1 MAQNK
6 AAAAAVERSSRMKD
20 DRIEPA
26 WPMLARCEAR
36 LARLA
41 GWRRYGVLALLGALG
56 ALALPPVHIVP
67 AFCAGLWAII
77 WGIER
82 APSSRAAFAAGWWVA
97 FGYFLAGLYW
107 IASALLVDPIRFGWM
122 IPFIVGGLSGVLAL
136 FIGASA
142 AVVRRLRL
150 KGVAGVLAL
159 AVAWLFFE
167 WLRSWIFS
175 GFPWNLAGYVWAF
188 SDAMNQF
195 AALAGIWGL
204 TLVTIIGLGL
214 PALLARPA
222 RRPRTVILAVA
233 GGLFLLAAVGVG
245 GAIRL
250 AMAPPVSAG
259 GLPLRIVQAAIP
271 QTLKND
277 TDAAYRNVLRQV
289 ELTRGTPG
297 GDAARLV
304 IWPEA
309 AVPFLIEREPML
321 RTALAEVVP
330 KGGYL
335 FTGAPRGEP
344 KTGPLD
350 QVWNSLVVL
359 DEHGDIRATFDKF
372 HLVPLGEYVPL
383 RRVFPF
389 ISKVTPGGMD
399 FTAGPGPTTIRLP
412 GLPAVGPVICYE
424 VIFPHS
430 VVNEADRP
438 SWIVNL
444 TNDGWFGI
452 TSGPYQHFASARL
465 RAVEEGLPLVRA
477 ANTGI
482 SGIVDSYG
490 RVIKRLG
497 LGEIGVIDGILPQ
510 PLTPTAYARGGDWNA
525 LALGLIAALFALV
538 CHKRQT

>member
-1 MAQNK
+1 MAKNK
-6 AAAAAVERSSRMKD
+6 ATATAVERASLMKD
-20 DRIEPA
+20 DRIEPP
-26 WPMLARCEAR
+26 WPALARLDAR
-36 LARLA
+36 LARLT
-41 GWRRYGVLALLGALG
+41 GWRRYSVLALLGALG

-67 AFCAGLWAII
+67 AFCVGLWAII
-77 WGIER
+77 WSIER

-136 FIGASA
+136 FIGAAA

-195 AALAGIWGL
+195 AALVGIWGL

-222 RRPRTVILAVA
+222 KRPRTIVSAVA
-233 GGLFLLAAVGVG
+233 GGLLLLVAVWVG
-245 GAIRL
+245 GMIRL
-250 AMAPPVSAG
+250 SMADPARG
-259 GLPLRIVQAAIP
+259 DGLHLRIVQASIP

-277 TDAAYRNVLRQV
+277 SNAAYQNVLRQV

-297 GDAARLV
+297 GEAARLV

-321 RTALAEVVP
+321 RTALAGVVP
-330 KGGYL
+330 AGGYL

-359 DEHGDIRATFDKF
+359 DGHGDIRATFDKF

-399 FTAGPGPTTIRLP
+399 FSAGPGPTTIRLP

-424 VIFPHS
+424 VIFPHA
-430 VVNEADRP
+430 VVNQADRP
-438 SWIVNL
+438 DWIVNL

-477 ANTGI
+477 ANNGI
-482 SGIVDSYG
+482 SGIVDPYG
-490 RVIKRLG
+490 RVIDRLG
-497 LGEIGVIDGILPQ
+497 LDEIGVIDGVLPQ
-510 PLTPTAYARGGDWNA
+510 PLTPTAYARAGDWNV
-525 LALGLIAALFALV
+525 LALGLIAALLALV
-538 CHKRQT
+538 CHRRQT

>member
-1 MAQNK
+1 MAKIK
-6 AAAAAVERSSRMKD
+6 AAALAAERTVPTTDEKGAA
-20 DRIEPA
+20 P
-26 WPMLARCEAR
+26 WPMLGRLEAG
-36 LARLA
+36 LARLT
-41 GWRRYGVLALLGALG
+41 GWRRRLVLTLLGALG

-67 AFCAGLWAII
+67 AFCPGLWAII

-82 APSSRAAFAAGWWVA
+82 APSSRAAFATGWWVA

-107 IASALLVDPIRFGWM
+107 IASAFLVDPIRFGWM
-122 IPFIVGGLSGVLAL
+122 IPFILGGLSGVLAL
-136 FIGASA
+136 FIGAAA

-150 KGVAGVLAL
+150 TGIAGVLAL

-167 WLRSWIFS
+167 WLRSWVFS

-188 SDAMNQF
+188 SDGMNQF

-214 PALLARPA
+214 PALLARSA
-222 RRPRTVILAVA
+222 KRPRTIVLGVA
-233 GGLFLLAAVGVG
+233 AGLLLLGAIWVG
-245 GAIRL
+245 GTIRL
-250 AMAPPVSAG
+250 SMAPPASTT
-259 GLPLRIVQAAIP
+259 GLHFRIVQPAIP

-277 TDAAYRNVLRQV
+277 TAAAYNNVLRQV
-289 ELTRGTPG
+289 ALTKNTPG
-297 GDAARLV
+297 GDAAQLV

-321 RTALAEVVP
+321 RKALAEVIPP
-330 KGGYL
+330 KGYL

-344 KTGPLD
+344 LTGPLD
-350 QVWNSLVVL
+350 QVWNSLIAL
-359 DEHGDIRATFDKF
+359 DAEGSIRATFDKF

-383 RRVFPF
+383 RQLFPF

-399 FTAGPGPTTIRLP
+399 FSAGPGPTTIRLP
-412 GLPAVGPVICYE
+412 GLPAVEPLICYE
-424 VIFPHS
+424 VIFPHE

-438 SWIVNL
+438 DWIVNL
-444 TNDGWFGI
+444 TNDGWFGM
-452 TSGPYQHFASARL
+452 TSGPYQHFATARL

-482 SGIVDSYG
+482 SGVVDSYG
-490 RVIKRLG
+490 RVIRRLG
-497 LGEIGVIDGILPQ
+497 LGETGVIDATLPQ

-525 LALGLIAALFALV
+525 LALGLIAALLALV
-538 CHKRQT
+538 CHRRQT

>member
-1 MAQNK
+1 LAQ
-6 AAAAAVERSSRMKD
+6 
-20 DRIEPA
+20 
-26 WPMLARCEAR
+26 LT
-36 LARLA
+36 
-41 GWRRYGVLALLGALG
+41 GWRRYSLLAFLGALG
-56 ALALPPVHIVP
+56 ALALPPVYIVP
-67 AFCAGLWAII
+67 AFCVGLWAII
-77 WGIER
+77 WSIER

-136 FIGASA
+136 FIGAA
-142 AVVRRLRL
+142 AAAVRRLRL

-167 WLRSWIFS
+167 WLRSWVFS

-204 TLVTIIGLGL
+204 TLVTIVGLGL
-214 PALLARPA
+214 PALLARPTK
-222 RRPRTVILAVA
+222 RPRTVVLGVA
-233 GGLFLLAAVGVG
+233 CGLLLLAAVWAG

-250 AMAPPVSAG
+250 WMATPVAAN
-259 GLPLRIVQAAIP
+259 GLPIRIVQASIP

-277 TDAAYRNVLRQV
+277 SNAAYRNVLRQV

-297 GDAARLV
+297 GKAARLV

-321 RTALAEVVP
+321 RTALAGVVP
-330 KGGYL
+330 AGGYL

-350 QVWNSLVVL
+350 QVWNSLVAL
-359 DEHGDIRATFDKF
+359 DEHGDVRAAFDKF

-383 RRVFPF
+383 RRLFPF
-389 ISKVTPGGMD
+389 LSKVTPGSMD
-399 FTAGPGPTTIRLP
+399 FSAGPGPTTIRLP
-412 GLPAVGPVICYE
+412 DLPAVGPLICYE
-424 VIFPHS
+424 VIFPHA

-438 SWIVNL
+438 DWIVNL

-477 ANTGI
+477 ANNGI
-482 SGIVDSYG
+482 SGIVDPYG
-490 RVIKRLG
+490 RVIRRLG
-497 LGEIGVIDGILPQ
+497 LDEIGVIDGVLPQ
-510 PLTPTAYARGGDWNA
+510 PLTPTAYARGGDWNV
-525 LALGLIAALFALV
+525 LALGLIAALLALV
-538 CHKRQT
+538 CHRRQV

>member
-1 MAQNK
+1 MAKNK
-6 AAAAAVERSSRMKD
+6 AAAAAVERIPPMID
-20 DRIEPA
+20 DKLTVP
-26 WPMLARCEAR
+26 WPLLGRLELLLAAET
-36 LARLA
+36 
-41 GWRRYGVLALLGALG
+41 GWRRRLILTLLGALG
-56 ALALPPVHIVP
+56 ALALPPVHVVP
-67 AFCAGLWAII
+67 AFCVGLWAIV
-77 WGIER
+77 WSIER

-107 IASALLVDPIRFGWM
+107 IASALLVDPVKFGWM

-136 FIGASA
+136 FVGAAA

-150 KGVAGVLAL
+150 SGVAAVLAL
-159 AVAWLFFE
+159 AAAWVFFE
-167 WLRSWIFS
+167 WVRSWLLS

-188 SDAMNQF
+188 SDGMNQF

-204 TLVTIIGLGL
+204 SLVTIIGLGL
-214 PALLARPA
+214 PALLARPVKNS
-222 RRPRTVILAVA
+222 RSIVLAVA
-233 GGLFLLAAVGVG
+233 SGLLLLLAIWIG
-245 GAIRL
+245 GEVRL
-250 AMAPPVSAG
+250 SLASPASTE
-259 GLPLRIVQAAIP
+259 GLHLRIVQADIA

-277 TDAAYRNVLRQV
+277 SDAAFRNVLRQV
-289 ELTRGTPG
+289 ELTRATPG
-297 GDAARLV
+297 GEAARLV
-304 IWPEA
+304 LWPEA

-321 RTALAEVVP
+321 RKTLASIVP
-330 KGGYL
+330 AGGYL
-335 FTGAPRGEP
+335 LTGAPRGEP

-359 DEHGDIRATFDKF
+359 DDHGDIRATFDKF

-383 RRVFPF
+383 RHLFPF

-399 FTAGPGPTTIRLP
+399 FTAGAGPTTIRLP

-424 VIFPHS
+424 VIFPHA

-438 SWIVNL
+438 DWIVNL
-444 TNDGWFGI
+444 TNDGWFGM

-482 SGIVDSYG
+482 SGIVDPYG

-497 LGEIGVIDGILPQ
+497 LGNTGVIDGILPQ
-510 PLTPTAYARGGDWNA
+510 PLTPTPYARGGNWIV
-525 LALGLIAALFALV
+525 LALGLIVALLALV
-538 CHKRQT
+538 CHRRRI